1 MLLYSTRPGALPR
14 RFRRTRLLLVG
25 CGDVGQRMARQLQ
38 SHPGLAIAALSA
50 SPEKA
55 PVLHQMGLKVVQGN
69 LDLPNSLNRLAGWA
83 QRVLHLAPPPNNGWT
98 DPRTRALL
106 LALARRSLPKHIVYG
121 STTGVYG
128 DRKGAVTPETA
139 PLKPQSPRGHRR
151 VSAETGLMAW
161 GLTHHCSVSV
171 LRIPGI
177 YAPDRSGA
185 SVRERLLKQTP
196 VLVRSEDVFT
206 SHIHADDLARACWL
220 ALWRAQPQR
229 RYNVNDDTRLRMG
242 DYYDLLADMNGL
254 PRPPRVSRQQAGEKI
269 PLGLLSFMGESKR
282 LRNERMK
289 NELGLVL
296 RYATVREGWAIK
308 SLF

>member
-25 CGDVGQRMARQLQ
+25 CGDVGQRLARQLQ
-38 SHPGLAIAALSA
+38 GHPGLAVAALSA
-50 SPEKA
+50 TPAKA
-55 PVLHQMGLKVVQGN
+55 PALRQLGLTVLQGN
-69 LDLPNSLNRLAGWA
+69 LDDPASLSRLAGWP
-83 QRVLHLAPPPNNGWT
+83 QRVLHLAPPPNDGWT
-98 DPRTRALL
+98 DPRTQALL
-106 LALARRSLPKHIVYG
+106 QALSRRSLPSHIVYG

-128 DRKGAVTPETA
+128 DRKGALTPETTA
-139 PLKPQSPRGHRR
+139 LNPQSPRGHRR
-151 VSAETGLMAW
+151 VSAETRLTAW
-161 GLTHHCSVSV
+161 GLAFGCPVSV

-177 YAPDRSGA
+177 YAPERSGA
-185 SVRERLLKQTP
+185 SVRERLIRQTP
-196 VLVRSEDVFT
+196 VLAKSEDVYT

-220 ALWRAQPQR
+220 ALWRAQVQR
-229 RYNVNDDTRLRMG
+229 RYNVCDDTKLRMG

-254 PRPPRVSRQQAGEKI
+254 PRPPRISRAQAGDKI

-282 LRNERMK
+282 LRNERLK

-296 RYATVREGWAIK
+296 RYPTVREGWAIK

>member
-14 RFRRTRLLLVG
+14 RFRRTRLLIVG
-25 CGDVGQRMARQLQ
+25 CGDVGQRLAQQLQ
-38 SHPGLAIAALSA
+38 GHRGLALAALSA
-50 SPEKA
+50 TPTKA
-55 PVLHQMGLKVVQGN
+55 PRLRQLGLTVLRGN
-69 LDLPNSLNRLAGWA
+69 LDDPASLNRLSGWA
-83 QRVLHLAPPPNNGWT
+83 QRVLHLAPPPNDGWT
-98 DPRTRALL
+98 DPRTQALLRALS
-106 LALARRSLPKHIVYG
+106 RRSLPNQILYA

-128 DRKGAVTPETA
+128 DRRGAFTPETVA
-139 PLKPQSPRGHRR
+139 INPQSPRGHRR
-151 VSAETGLMAW
+151 VNAETRLAAW
-161 GLTHHCSVSV
+161 GLAFGCPVSV

-185 SVRERLLKQTP
+185 SVRERLMKQTP
-196 VLVRSEDVFT
+196 VLVKSEDVYT

-229 RYNVNDDTRLRMG
+229 RYNVCDDTQLRMG

-254 PRPPRVSRQQAGEKI
+254 PRPPRISRSQAGDKI

-282 LRNERMK
+282 LRNARLK

-296 RYATVREGWAIK
+296 RYPTVREGWAIRN
-308 SLF
+308 LF

>member
-1 MLLYSTRPGALPR
+1 MSLYSTRPGALPR
-14 RFRRTRLLLVG
+14 RFRRTRLLVVG
-25 CGDVGQRMARQLQ
+25 CGDVGQRLAKQVKD
-38 SHPGLAIAALSA
+38 HPGLALAALSA
-50 SPEKA
+50 SPDKA
-55 PVLHQMGLKVVQGN
+55 PALRALGLTVLQGN
-69 LDLPNSLNRLAGWA
+69 LDLPASLNRLAGWA
-83 QRVLHLAPPPNNGWT
+83 QRVLHLAPPPSDGWT
-98 DPRTRALL
+98 DPRTRALTQ
-106 LALARRSLPKHIVYG
+106 ALSRRSAPRKVVYG

-128 DRKGAVTPETA
+128 DRKGAYTAETA

-151 VSAETGLMAW
+151 VSAENTLMQW
-161 GLTHHCSVSV
+161 GLRLACPVAI

-185 SVRERLLKQTP
+185 SVRDRLLKQTP
-196 VLVRSEDVFT
+196 VLARAEDVFT

-220 ALWRAQPQR
+220 ALWRARPQR

-254 PRPPRVSRQQAGEKI
+254 PRPPRISRKQAGEKV
-269 PLGLLSFMGESKR
+269 PLSLLSFMGESKR
-282 LRNERMK
+282 LRNDRLK

-296 RYATVREGWAIK
+296 RYPTVREGWAIK